1 MNKRLHIADSNEN
14 LTLRG
19 FQDDA
24 DYDII
29 AKIHNA
35 SRLARYGDNAAL
47 IDGDLIQNIV
57 SEPDRLRI
65 AEVDQEP
72 VGFVFVARSGV
83 SQLDEF
89 GTIEGRSWLIIGP
102 TFTPGFEPQGII
114 RKLLASLIAYA
125 YEKRISKLIRM
136 LKTGSVSDVELK
148 VFEEQGFD
156 EKLKYYFMQTE
167 MTAPP
172 PEPRDLP
179 DQLKLISFRVEDD
192 FDLLWG
198 VLQPAFDYIEG
209 YAGAREQVKSTFAS
223 MQLDYFPICIE
234 IESGKPIGTIA
245 MLQSGEHGQIATFG
259 VIPSHQ
265 REGIGSL
272 LMERAI
278 YQAWQSGVK
287 VLDLSVRVENPKAIR
302 IYKRYG
308 FEVQPQQTRIV
319 LVKHI
324 SMSAHDQQKLA
335 DISP

>member
-1 MNKRLHIADSNEN
+1 MNKRPHIPDADEN

-19 FQDDA
+19 FQDNA

-35 SRLARYGDNAAL
+35 SKLACDGDDSAL
-47 IDGDLIQNIV
+47 IDADLIQNIM
-57 SEPDRLRI
+57 SDPNRLRI

-102 TFTPGFEPQGII
+102 TCTPGYEPQGVT
-114 RKLLASLIAYA
+114 RKLLVSLIAYA
-125 YEKRISKLIRM
+125 REKRISELIKM

-148 VFEEQGFD
+148 VFEEQGFE
-156 EKLKYYFMQTE
+156 EKLKYNFMQTE
-167 MTAPP
+167 MTVPP

-179 DQLKLISFRVEDD
+179 DQLKLIRFRGEED
-192 FDLLWG
+192 FDLLWS
-198 VLQPAFDYIEG
+198 VLQLAFDYIEG

-223 MQLDYFPICIE
+223 MQSDFFPICIE
-234 IESGKPIGTIA
+234 KDSGKPVGTIA
-245 MLQSGEHGQIATFG
+245 MLQRGEHGQIATFG

-265 REGIGSL
+265 RRGIGSML
-272 LMERAI
+272 IERGI
-278 YQAWQSGVK
+278 YHSWKVGVRI
-287 VLDLSVRVENPKAIR
+287 LDLSVRVENPKAIG

-308 FEVQPQQTRIV
+308 FEVQPQRTRVV

-335 DISP
+335 DLSP